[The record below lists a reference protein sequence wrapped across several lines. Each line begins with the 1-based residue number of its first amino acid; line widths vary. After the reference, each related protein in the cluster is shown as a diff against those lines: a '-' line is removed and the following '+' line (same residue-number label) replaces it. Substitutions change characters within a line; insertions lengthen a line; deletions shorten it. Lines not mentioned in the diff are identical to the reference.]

1 VNKNLLFN
9 LILGAMITLTVPI
22 LGALGE
28 MRLDAY
34 ISMFALEYFVAMAVL
49 RPRRRT
55 IDLLAIILLS
65 IFFIIVGVRVIEI
78 LLT

>member
-1 VNKNLLFN
+1 MNKNLLFN